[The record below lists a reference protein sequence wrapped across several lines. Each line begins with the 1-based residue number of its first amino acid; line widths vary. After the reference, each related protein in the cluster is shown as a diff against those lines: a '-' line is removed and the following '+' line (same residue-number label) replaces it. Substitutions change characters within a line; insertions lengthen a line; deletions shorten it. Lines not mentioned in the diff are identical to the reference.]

1 MRIAI
6 IGRSRMLFDTMLMLE
21 SKHEICLVI
30 TSKEAPEYDIKSSD
44 YKKFAVERNIP
55 FYHAP
60 NISEELHNEIKG
72 LAKIDVAVSINYTG
86 IISQS
91 VIDLFALG
99 ILNVHGGDL
108 PKYRGNA
115 CQSWAILN
123 GEDRIG
129 LCVHKMIGGELDS
142 GKILAREF
150 KAININTRV
159 GILYD
164 WLDEASPRLVEQALE
179 GLKRDANWS
188 IEQQSS
194 DPKNALRCYPRKPED
209 GEINWKDSA
218 EQIVRLVNASSE
230 PFAGAFCNFQD
241 EKLIIWRIEM
251 HKDEEVWCGIP
262 GQIASINEDENYII
276 VLTGNG
282 KVKIRE
288 VQLNN
293 NRFTADKLTKS
304 IRSRLN

>member
-1 MRIAI
+1 M
-6 IGRSRMLFDTMLMLE
+6 
-21 SKHEICLVI
+21 
-30 TSKEAPEYDIKSSD
+30 
-44 YKKFAVERNIP
+44 
-55 FYHAP
+55 
-60 NISEELHNEIKG
+60 
-72 LAKIDVAVSINYTG
+72 
-86 IISQS
+86 
-91 VIDLFALG
+91 
-99 ILNVHGGDL
+99 
-108 PKYRGNA
+108 
-115 CQSWAILN
+115 
-123 GEDRIG
+123 
-129 LCVHKMIGGELDS
+129 
-142 GKILAREF
+142 
-150 KAININTRV
+150 
-159 GILYD
+159 
-164 WLDEASPRLVEQALE
+164 DEASPRLVEQALE
-179 GLKRDANWS
+179 GFKRDANWS